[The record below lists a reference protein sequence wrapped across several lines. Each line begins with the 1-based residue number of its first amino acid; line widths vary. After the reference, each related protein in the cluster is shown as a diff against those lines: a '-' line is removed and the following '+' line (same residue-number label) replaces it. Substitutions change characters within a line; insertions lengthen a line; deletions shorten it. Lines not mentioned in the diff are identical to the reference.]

1 MAGVLL
7 AVLALG
13 LTIYAVIDCV
23 QTPDERVRN
32 MPKLAWLALIV
43 IAVWVGPIAWIFAG
57 RPQATPPWG
66 PLGRRGT
73 PPSGPRG
80 PEDDPDFLRGL

>member
-1 MAGVLL
+1 M
-7 AVLALG
+7 
-13 LTIYAVIDCV
+13 IDCV